1 MKIEKV
7 EVLVHLKAGSKVF
20 PKGRVYENPE
30 IPDELIQEVRAGA
43 GTVRVLTSSMTT
55 NTATADPP
63 PAPAQVQPEP
73 PTAEKSDK
81 DAAGMDEPEKQILCE
96 TCGAGP
102 FKDGRGLHLHILKN
116 PSCKKAVTDDIGRVE
131 DPSGN

>member
-7 EVLVHLKAGSKVF
+7 EVLAHLKAGSKVF
-20 PKGRVYENPE
+20 PKGRVYEAPE

-43 GTVRVLTSSMTT
+43 GTVRVLTTSLMT
-55 NTATADPP
+55 NTNAADSP
-63 PAPAQVQPEP
+63 PAPAPVQPGP
-73 PTAEKSDK
+73 PTAEKSEK
-81 DAAGMDEPEKQILCE
+81 DAAGTDENEKQILCE

-116 PSCKKAVTDDIGRVE
+116 PSCKKAVTDDVGRVE